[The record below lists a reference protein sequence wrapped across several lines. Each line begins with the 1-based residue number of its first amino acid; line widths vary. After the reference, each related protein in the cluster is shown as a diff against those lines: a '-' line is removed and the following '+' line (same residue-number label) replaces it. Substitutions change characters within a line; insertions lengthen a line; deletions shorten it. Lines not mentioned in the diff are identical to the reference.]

1 MATGS
6 VGSSTPNAIR
16 LMAELEFLNELCAV
30 VASNTELQPILDWIV
45 QKTTGMFRAEEGSIR
60 LLGAEAGVPTAR
72 TLIRKE
78 APGISSG
85 SWPAAIAT
93 NVMGYLMHK
102 GGEPLATEDLV
113 NDPRFPGLRGADTR
127 IRSALAV
134 PLRVENQITGM
145 LAVTHSTPGR
155 AWKSDEVQLLSI
167 VAANSANV
175 IERARLRVEAL
186 EKQRLEEEQRR
197 MDRELNLARDIQ
209 MNLVPSAP
217 LRLGAWEVSGRVL
230 PARQVGG
237 DGYDYF
243 PLGEHGLAL
252 AIADV
257 AGKGVPAALMM
268 SNIQASLRAFCNG
281 RGNILDAIR
290 HVNQSVLRT
299 ATVGKFVTLFYGE
312 FDASSGLLRY
322 TNAGHNYPLVRRRDG
337 ELIELR
343 AGGLP
348 LGIAELPYEQG
359 EVLLGPGDSLLL
371 YSDGIPEAFDAF
383 QREFG
388 DQRLRQVWGAQGAAR
403 PAEVIDALITEV
415 QAFRG
420 AAHQSD
426 DMTIVVLGANADAA

>member
-1 MATGS
+1 
-6 VGSSTPNAIR
+6 
-16 LMAELEFLNELCAV
+16 
-30 VASNTELQPILDWIV
+30 
-45 QKTTGMFRAEEGSIR
+45 
-60 LLGAEAGVPTAR
+60 
-72 TLIRKE
+72 
-78 APGISSG
+78 
-85 SWPAAIAT
+85 
-93 NVMGYLMHK
+93 MGYLMHK

-113 NDPRFPGLRGADTR
+113 NDPRFPGLRGAETR

-197 MDRELNLARDIQ
+197 MERELNLARDIQ
-209 MNLVPSAP
+209 MNLVPSTP
-217 LRLGAWEVSGRVL
+217 LRLGAWEVFGKVL

-237 DGYDYF
+237 DGYVYF
-243 PLGEHGLAL
+243 PLGDHGMAL

-281 RGNILDAIR
+281 RGNILDAIQ

-299 ATVGKFVTLFYGE
+299 AATGKFVTLFYGE
-312 FDASSGLLRY
+312 FDTGTGLLRY
-322 TNAGHNYPLVRRRDG
+322 TNAGHNYPLVRRRSG
-337 ELIELR
+337 ELIELP

-359 EVLLGPGDSLLL
+359 EIRLGPGDSLLL
-371 YSDGIPEAFDAF
+371 YSDGISEAFDAF

-388 DQRLRQVWGAQGAAR
+388 DDRLRQVWGARGAGR
-403 PAEVIDALITEV
+403 PAEVIDALVSEV

-426 DMTIVVLGANADAA
+426 DMTLVVLGAGADAA